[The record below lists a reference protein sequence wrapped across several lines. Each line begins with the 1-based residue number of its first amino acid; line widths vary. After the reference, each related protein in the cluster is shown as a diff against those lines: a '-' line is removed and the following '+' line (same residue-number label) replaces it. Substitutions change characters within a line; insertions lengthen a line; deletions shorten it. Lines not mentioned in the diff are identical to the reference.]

1 MIFDRK
7 LCVELL
13 EDVIALH
20 ISFEL
25 EVIGNF
31 RIQIRNQRIHF
42 SKTLVE
48 KLSKNRFY
56 FITEAEK

>member
-20 ISFEL
+20 ISYEL
-25 EVIGNF
+25 EVIDNI
-31 RIQIRNQRIHF
+31 RNQIRNQRIHF